1 MTNHY
6 QNSCRER
13 REMTE
18 DQTRAPEAQCEEEVD
33 STARMIGKIYER
45 LDTLGNR
52 LNKNP
57 LITVFELS
65 ARLETLEHR
74 ISDMQ
79 DELRESNASKNRLSR
94 RVDTLE
100 ATSSNVRERNQPS
113 GKSRKVRR
121 SKKSSSLSSVEDNET
136 SAMEETSP
144 VGRRGGMHRTER
156 SSYR

>member
-13 REMTE
+13 RETTE

-33 STARMIGKIYER
+33 STARMIEKIYER

-52 LNKNP
+52 LNENP

-65 ARLETLEHR
+65 ARLETLENR

-94 RVDTLE
+94 RADTLE
-100 ATSSNVRERNQPS
+100 ATSSNVRERKQPS
-113 GKSRKVRR
+113 GKSRKVRC
-121 SKKSSSLSSVEDNET
+121 SKKSSSPSGVEDKET